1 MLTMPDGTSVVA
13 TEVVYA
19 GDPAMGEKELEPL
32 RRIGKPI
39 EDGVK
44 VQDYMVMQTQEDGT
58 FAHGIRSY
66 IKNGMVR
73 EITPGLIDAMI
84 EAFVPDPRLA
94 MFTHTSGGAV
104 NRVDDL
110 ATAFPHRNAET
121 MVLVGGGWMDP
132 AQDEEAIALARN
144 WYAQL
149 APCTGG
155 FYDNIDFDAK
165 EPTGENYGPAF
176 ERLARIKA
184 QYDPGNLFRLNRNIQ
199 PTA

>member
-1 MLTMPDGTSVVA
+1 
-13 TEVVYA
+13 
-19 GDPAMGEKELEPL
+19 MGEKELEPL

-132 AQDEEAIALARN
+132 AQDAEAIALARN
-144 WYAQL
+144 WFAQL
-149 APCTGG
+149 EPFTGG

-165 EPTGENYGPAF
+165 DPTGENYGPAHG
-176 ERLARIKA
+176 RLAQIKA
-184 QYDPGNLFRLNRNIQ
+184 QYDPGNLFRLNRNIL
-199 PTA
+199 PAA